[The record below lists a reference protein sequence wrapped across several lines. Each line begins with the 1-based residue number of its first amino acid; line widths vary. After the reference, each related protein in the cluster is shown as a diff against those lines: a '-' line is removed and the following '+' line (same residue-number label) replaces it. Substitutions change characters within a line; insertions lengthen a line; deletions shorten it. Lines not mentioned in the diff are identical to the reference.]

1 MSGCLFC
8 KIVTKEIPSK
18 LAGESDRAFAFHDI
32 NPQAPVHVLIIPK
45 DHIVSA
51 LNIQQSHSETLAEM
65 FLLAQKVARQEKVDQ
80 SGFRLVFN
88 CGPNAGQ
95 AVDHLHL
102 HLLGGRKLQWPP
114 G

>member
-1 MSGCLFC
+1 MEGCLFC
-8 KIVTKEIPSK
+8 KIVRKEIPAKISAESSK
-18 LAGESDRAFAFHDI
+18 AIAFHDI

-45 DHIVSA
+45 EHIESILEVERG
-51 LNIQQSHSETLAEM
+51 HSEILADM
-65 FLLAQKVARQEKVDQ
+65 ISTAQKCAKDLGIDE

-102 HLLGGRKLQWPP
+102 HLLGKRKLSWPP